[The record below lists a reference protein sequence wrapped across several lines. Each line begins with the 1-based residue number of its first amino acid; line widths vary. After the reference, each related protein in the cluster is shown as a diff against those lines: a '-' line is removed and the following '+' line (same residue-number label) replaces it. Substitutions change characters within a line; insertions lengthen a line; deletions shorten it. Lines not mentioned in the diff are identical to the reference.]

1 MKFLVYL
8 KDGKELYFEGISNL
22 EAYLI
27 DFKHTVDVIV
37 PL

>member
-8 KDGKELYFEGISNL
+8 KNGEEMRFDSITNL

-27 DFKHTVDVIV
+27 DFKHTVDVII